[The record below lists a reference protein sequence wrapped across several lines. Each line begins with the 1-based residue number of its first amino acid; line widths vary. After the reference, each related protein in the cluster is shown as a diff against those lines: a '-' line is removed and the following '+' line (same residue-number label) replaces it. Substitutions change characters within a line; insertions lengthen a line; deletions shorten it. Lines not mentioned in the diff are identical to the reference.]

1 MQNLFVVPK
10 ENAEGS
16 PATNHLKCCVSS
28 CKGMGVFL
36 APGLAAAVIIEWR
49 TPVPPLGFPK
59 IYEGRYI
66 DVMKLED
73 QGVWSLALL

>member
-1 MQNLFVVPK
+1 M
-10 ENAEGS
+10 
-16 PATNHLKCCVSS
+16 
-28 CKGMGVFL
+28 FL

-66 DVMKLED
+66 DVIKL
-73 QGVWSLALL
+73 